1 MPRMTEPQDPFAPA
15 PGPQPP
21 ALPYGTPPPPYGAPA
36 PYGAPVEGGRRN
48 GLGTAALVLGII
60 AIIPCSYLL
69 LIPAVLALVF
79 GLIGRRRVKRQQ
91 ATNGGAAL
99 TGVILGGLA
108 LIPGIALWAIV
119 ASNVPAIQRYS
130 DCTKAA
136 GSDQVAKNA
145 CTRRAAHDIFGI
157 DLSSSS

>member
-1 MPRMTEPQDPFAPA
+1 MPRMTDPQDPFAPA

-36 PYGAPVEGGRRN
+36 PYGAPVTGGRSN

-60 AIIPCSYLL
+60 AIIPCSYLF

-79 GLIGRRRVKRQQ
+79 GVIGRRRVKRHQ

-99 TGVILGGLA
+99 TGVILGSLA
-108 LIPGIALWAIV
+108 LIPGIAFWAIV
-119 ASNVPAIQRYS
+119 LTNVPAIQHYD
-130 DCTKAA
+130 DCIKAA
-136 GSDQVAKNA
+136 GSDQTATDA
-145 CTRRAAHDIFGI
+145 CTRRAVHDIFGI
-157 DLSSSS
+157 TVSPSS